1 MPLYSEISVSS
12 SLVLGFLF
20 FFFFGLSLMCSLGFP
35 GGSVVKNPPANA
47 GDADSIRVRKLP
59 WKRKWQSTPVFLP
72 GKFHRQKSLAGYSPC
87 GPIELDTTEWLN
99 NNNVHF
105 EASPNPVRRVP
116 CYLHQESDSRI
127 RKHSG
132 KKPRFLGGESAR
144 NSAKST

>member
-12 SLVLGFLF
+12 SLVLGFFFF

-87 GPIELDTTEWLN
+87 GPIELDTTE
-99 NNNVHF
+99 
-105 EASPNPVRRVP
+105 
-116 CYLHQESDSRI
+116 
-127 RKHSG
+127 
-132 KKPRFLGGESAR
+132 
-144 NSAKST
+144 